1 MAKPVLRVAYTAG
14 VTPAKW
20 ARIWAQRHPQQPLEL
35 IQTDDAGQ
43 FSVIEEGGA
52 LLAFVRLAAGDEP
65 DLSGLHLIPL
75 YQESPV
81 VVVPKDHVLAAEQ
94 TVTLAEIDAL
104 ADGPIHTFDA
114 QVAESI
120 ALVAAGVGV
129 VVVPHSIA
137 RLHARRDVVARE
149 VSDGAAT
156 RIGLA
161 WSVNADQHDADAI
174 EEFVGIVRGRT
185 ANSSRGSASEAGGAK
200 REARAPGR
208 DRSGSAR
215 DRGSAGSAGGRA
227 GSGFAGGRAARKHP
241 RKRRP

>member
-20 ARIWAQRHPQQPLEL
+20 ARIWAQRHPEQPLEL
-35 IQTDDAGQ
+35 IQTDAARQ
-43 FSVIEEGGA
+43 FSVLEDRGA
-52 LLAFVRLAAGDEP
+52 LLAFVRLADGDEP

-75 YQESPV
+75 YQELPV
-81 VVVPKDHVLAAEQ
+81 VVVPKDHVLAAAQ
-94 TVTLAEIDAL
+94 AVTLAEIGRL
-104 ADGPIHTFDA
+104 ADGPIHAFDA
-114 QVAESI
+114 QVADSI
-120 ALVAAGVGV
+120 ELVAAGVGV
-129 VVVPHSIA
+129 IVVPHSIA

-149 VSDGAAT
+149 VSDGAPT

-161 WSVNADQHDADAI
+161 WSATARQHDAVAI

-185 ANSSRGSASEAGGAK
+185 ANSSRGAALESDGAK

-208 DRSGSAR
+208 DRSGSA
-215 DRGSAGSAGGRA
+215 GGR
-227 GSGFAGGRAARKHP
+227 GGRKHP